1 MDVNGVERM
10 NTLNIEYVR
19 FPEAIQSPYM
29 TCKYLERKGIPLDE
43 VTLGNVHKVI
53 EEAVNENHLPITQVI
68 IERNYLINNEQAPD
82 LVEGYLIGV

>member
-53 EEAVNENHLPITQVI
+53 EEAVDELQ
-68 IERNYLINNEQAPD
+68 ERRLHE
-82 LVEGYLIGV
+82 